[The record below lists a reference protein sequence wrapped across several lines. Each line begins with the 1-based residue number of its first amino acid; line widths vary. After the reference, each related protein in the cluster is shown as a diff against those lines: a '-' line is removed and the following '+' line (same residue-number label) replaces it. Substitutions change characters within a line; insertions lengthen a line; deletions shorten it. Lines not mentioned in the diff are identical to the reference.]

1 LSQTQKRTKR
11 EIILSLFDLLETN
24 SFANIT
30 VNQICETAM
39 IHRSTFY
46 RYFNDKFDLAENLL
60 EELADRLSREANKN
74 QRDTLA
80 EIDRFLVENLH
91 LIQNLIP
98 DQYSKFFPEFSRIL
112 EDLITSRLKEKDLQN
127 DMIVRIVNESAYPE
141 LMVSFITNS
150 VMGVLTKLFE
160 NPSKENMQQ
169 VKNFLFE
176 TFQKLI

>member
-1 LSQTQKRTKR
+1 MSQTQKRTKR

>member
-1 LSQTQKRTKR
+1 MSQTQKRTKR

-91 LIQNLIP
+91 LVQNLIP

>member
-1 LSQTQKRTKR
+1 MSQTQKRTKR

-91 LIQNLIP
+91 LVQNLIP

-150 VMGVLTKLFE
+150 VMGALTKLFE